1 MGRGASGRADV
12 ARLAGKFQRGDLQPI
27 LLVVLAV
34 ASAVA
39 LIGALAWWLD
49 LAPPRSLAMAAG
61 RPGSGYHAIAERY
74 RAILAEDRIELAIL
88 ESAGSV
94 ENARLLAEGLADVA
108 LLQGGVAVPDGA
120 EVEALAAVFLEPLL
134 IFHRGET
141 ERAVDP
147 VAWAELRVA
156 AGEPG
161 SGTRAAVLAAARA
174 LALPLTPEM
183 LLPIGGTDAV
193 QALLER
199 RVDVAVFVAPVTAP
213 YLEPLFQSDE
223 VRIAPIRDAEA
234 LARRLP
240 YVRMVDIPPAALD
253 YARRIPDERVP
264 LVAMVAALVARD
276 DLHPALVN
284 RLVRAAERI
293 HAGTDLV
300 NVAPIFPSLQGLG
313 LPVNVQAAAALE
325 NGPDAFERL
334 LPYWMSAQV
343 SRFALLLVPIVVLL
357 LPLFRLLP
365 GVYAWRMHSRI
376 YRRYQELKTIERE
389 AESGVAAARLDQLL
403 ARLERIDAEARSVR
417 VPPRYREYAY
427 TLRMHID
434 LVRRKLAEQ
443 AADS

>member
-1 MGRGASGRADV
+1 LRCSRAASPSPRA
-12 ARLAGKFQRGDLQPI
+12 RR
-27 LLVVLAV
+27 
-34 ASAVA
+34 
-39 LIGALAWWLD
+39 W
-49 LAPPRSLAMAAG
+49 R
-61 RPGSGYHAIAERY
+61 
-74 RAILAEDRIELAIL
+74 
-88 ESAGSV
+88 
-94 ENARLLAEGLADVA
+94 
-108 LLQGGVAVPDGA
+108 
-120 EVEALAAVFLEPLL
+120 ALAAVFLEPLL

-193 QALLER
+193 QALLDR

-300 NVAPIFPSLQGLG
+300 NVAPIFPSSQGLG
-313 LPVNVQAAAALE
+313 LPVNAQAAAALE

-365 GVYAWRMHSRI
+365 GFYAWRMHSRI

-389 AESGVAAARLDQLL
+389 AESGVAAARLEQLL